1 MENFL
6 QYYESISMYKKSKW
20 GSIKVQTPYM
30 KECYWLK
37 KEYIEDPESSDEEYI
52 EPIDSSKKSLD
63 YYKFLKY
70 TIPTYDSVF
79 D

>member
-1 MENFL
+1 M
-6 QYYESISMYKKSKW
+6 
-20 GSIKVQTPYM
+20 
-30 KECYWLK
+30 
-37 KEYIEDPESSDEEYI
+37 EDPESSDEEYI

-70 TIPTYDSVF
+70 TKPTYHSVF